1 MRLLVAA
8 LAAALQTMRRDES
21 AGDEGAGS
29 GLYRV
34 LLIGTIL
41 L

>member
-8 LAAALQTMRRDES
+8 LAADLLTMRRDES
-21 AGDEGAGS
+21 AGDEAAGS

-34 LLIGTIL
+34 LLTGTIIL
-41 L
+41 